1 VNDVQAVGPFRYK
14 RKSWAG
20 DFIAVLVMST
30 CLAVVGAK
38 IGMLDITKEKLA
50 QAVIER
56 DFALDEQGRVEA
68 ALAELRQSLH
78 GCLNGD
84 GMTTTGSIE
93 AEAELAALR
102 EELASVLTDWNAL
115 VKASGSPTNG
125 GAVGHVVALK
135 TELAAL
141 REKCDTLL
149 ADNYSLRAELE
160 KRK

>member
-1 VNDVQAVGPFRYK
+1 
-14 RKSWAG
+14 
-20 DFIAVLVMST
+20 MSEY
-30 CLAVVGAK
+30 CKNCKQLA
-38 IGMLDITKEKLA
+38 D
-50 QAVIER
+50 
-56 DFALDEQGRVEA
+56 
-68 ALAELRQSLH
+68 
-78 GCLNGD
+78 
-84 GMTTTGSIE
+84 
-93 AEAELAALR
+93 ELAALR
-102 EELASVLTDWNAL
+102 EELASVLTDWNDL

>member
-1 VNDVQAVGPFRYK
+1 VGDDVNDVQAVGPFRYK

-84 GMTTTGSIE
+84 GMTTTGSIDNVHF
-93 AEAELAALR
+93 AMACKR
-102 EELASVLTDWNAL
+102 
-115 VKASGSPTNG
+115 VKG
-125 GAVGHVVALK
+125 L
-135 TELAAL
+135 
-141 REKCDTLL
+141 
-149 ADNYSLRAELE
+149 
-160 KRK
+160 